1 MAFVVR
7 ILIGNFSLQRGHWR
21 IVAWF
26 LVSFCKI
33 AVSLRSMQVAHV
45 KWRFTQWIGGFFLIK
60 IHIFIKYSVFRCVL
74 ASLYEGLSV
83 RRSVGPS
90 VRLSVPH
97 FLNFPNFDIFITLLC
112 VRVCLFV
119 SVCVYLFLF
128 VWLVCLCPSVY
139 VCLSM
144 SVCPYLSICFC
155 LSVWLCLSVS
165 IGLCLSIRVCLCL
178 SVFVY
183 LSGCVCLC
191 PSVYVCLSMSVC
203 PSGCLFSMSVCLS
216 VCLSVYVS

>member
-45 KWRFTQWIGGFFLIK
+45 KCRFTQCIGGFFLIK

-144 SVCPYLSICFC
+144 SVCP
-155 LSVWLCLSVS
+155 
-165 IGLCLSIRVCLCL
+165 
-178 SVFVY
+178 
-183 LSGCVCLC
+183 
-191 PSVYVCLSMSVC
+191 
-203 PSGCLFSMSVCLS
+203 SGCLFSMSVCLS
-216 VCLSVYVS
+216 VCLCVCLSMCHSQMCFINIWIFLLVE